1 MTDLMPARAE
11 AQKIWQ
17 EGFDFRCCATK
28 FEVKD
33 EYIFHSHGVAQ
44 AAENIAAQIPA
55 MDSEKAYVLG
65 LLHDYGKKYDEQE
78 TGKFHARTG
87 YEELKAM
94 GYYEA
99 AKICLTH
106 SFPDK
111 NFCDKDYASY
121 SKEWLSW
128 AHGELSKITYDDYD
142 RLIQLCDMFF
152 EGMHMVD
159 FETRFS
165 GIMKRYN
172 LEYED
177 IKNLKEGAERNK
189 RYFESKIN
197 CDIYQLLNIKKL

>member
-1 MTDLMPARAE
+1 
-11 AQKIWQ
+11 
-17 EGFDFRCCATK
+17 
-28 FEVKD
+28 
-33 EYIFHSHGVAQ
+33 
-44 AAENIAAQIPA
+44 
-55 MDSEKAYVLG
+55 
-65 LLHDYGKKYDEQE
+65 
-78 TGKFHARTG
+78 
-87 YEELKAM
+87 M

-177 IKNLKEGAERNK
+177 IKNLKEGTERNK